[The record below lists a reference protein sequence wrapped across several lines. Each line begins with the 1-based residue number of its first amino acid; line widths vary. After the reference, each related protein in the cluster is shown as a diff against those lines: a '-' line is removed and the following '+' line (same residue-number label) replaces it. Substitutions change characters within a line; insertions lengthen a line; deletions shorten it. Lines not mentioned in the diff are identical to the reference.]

1 VGGDVGVVFDHQDA
15 HLDSFCRAPRKAF
28 LDSCTRAGERP
39 RAVPAARK
47 QRPGRGFR
55 ARAKHCPDLP
65 KSASPDS
72 GTDECVELEE
82 QVCGPDEA
90 TGESI
95 KRPLKPMLNI
105 RETAPPRRSQAA
117 LRRRGRGRRAIAK
130 SITAP
135 AMSRP
140 LASSIPPSPGEAL
153 TSSTSRPLRERI

>member
-1 VGGDVGVVFDHQDA
+1 VVFDHQDA
-15 HLDSFCRAPRKAF
+15 HLDSFCRAPRKAS

-39 RAVPAARK
+39 RALTAARK
-47 QRPGRGFR
+47 QRPGRGSR
-55 ARAKHCPDLP
+55 ARAKQCPELP

-72 GTDECVELEE
+72 RTDECVGLEE
-82 QVCGPDEA
+82 QVRGPAKA

-117 LRRRGRGRRAIAK
+117 LRRRGRGRRATAK
-130 SITAP
+130 SIPAP

-140 LASSIPPSPGEAL
+140 LASSIPSSPGEAL
-153 TSSTSRPLRERI
+153 TSST